1 VSRLAESARLAS
13 LLAADPVF
21 EEARRLAAETT
32 GFRIGVVYLPRRS
45 SPRPAAAP
53 KPRSKIRFCDLV
65 RSSPQLLKRCDQ
77 SDQRGAE
84 LCARRGRPVTYSCHA
99 GLTEVIAPVKFE
111 GRLVAAVNCGQVL
124 LRRPTTRGFAKL
136 WKGVRRSGL
145 DRGNLERAYMAI
157 PVCSEERVRT
167 AARILALAGE
177 HLASCLRLEA
187 GDGPAP
193 GPGDRAERYLAY
205 CARLVK
211 MMEAG
216 APDEEVLTGMDR
228 LAARLAGAGQAN
240 PEAVSAAVE
249 YLVENYAGRP
259 TLGEAARRTGLSAY
273 YLGRIF
279 RRAVGV
285 SPAGFLRELRARRA
299 CDLLGSG
306 GGSIAEVAARV
317 GYLDPA
323 YFCRHFTRTLGMSPT
338 AWRSGA
344 RGVALRG

>member
-1 VSRLAESARLAS
+1 VSRLEESARLAG

-45 SPRPAAAP
+45 RPRPAAAP
-53 KPRSKIRFCDLV
+53 EPRTRIRFCDLV
-65 RSSPQLLKRCDQ
+65 RSCPQLLKRCDQ
-77 SDQRGAE
+77 SDQHGAE
-84 LCARRGRPVTYSCHA
+84 LCARRGRPVTYRCHA

-124 LRRPTTRGFAKL
+124 LSKPTLRGFAGV
-136 WKGVRRSGL
+136 WKGMRRAVL
-145 DRGNLERAYMAI
+145 DRRDLERAYMAI

-177 HLASCLRLEA
+177 HLAACLRLDS
-187 GDGPAP
+187 DGPAARRTA
-193 GPGDRAERYLAY
+193 DRSERYLAY
-205 CARLVK
+205 CASLVK
-211 MMEAG
+211 MMESG

-240 PEAVSAAVE
+240 PEAVSGTVE
-249 YLVENYAGRP
+249 YLVENYAGQP
-259 TLGEAARRTGLSAY
+259 TLAEAACRAGLSRY

-285 SPAGFLRELRARRA
+285 SPAGFLRELRVRRA
-299 CDLLGSG
+299 CDMLDRSG
-306 GGSIAEVAARV
+306 MPVAQVAARV
-317 GYLDPA
+317 GYSDPA
-323 YFCRHFTRTLGMSPT
+323 YFCRHFARTAGVSPT
-338 AWRSGA
+338 DWRTGRRKQA
-344 RGVALRG
+344 